1 MQSPAQ
7 FPPPGSRVLSW
18 AGVSTAEQAKSERES
33 LRSQKA
39 DNEAAAARFGWQI
52 VAHLEVPGFSRG
64 YLDLREF
71 ADDAAAQGINAG
83 LQLIEYLEGRK
94 QFDVF
99 MCRDADRFGRTMSL
113 VTRIS
118 EDILYRLNKHIYTTA
133 NGQLIGRGGGGNF
146 WMAMKSME
154 ARGEVDRLVA
164 RRAMGVSGRVKR
176 GLMSSSLPNTH
187 RLIRDERGQGVRLEL
202 VPEWVEIMHCATD
215 LLLSGKASS
224 GNLEGKLFELYGIG
238 RLNKPYDRYN
248 VMKRFFN
255 PLTWGNTYTGY
266 TIRAIQQSLWFAEPG
281 HEEPAGL
288 KEIHYGTTVSVFT
301 GDLRTRVLDYL
312 ADMIESQ
319 TGMGNKPRSWHAGLV
334 ICAECGYSFSVRTN
348 NRNTS
353 YVRRYLACTTSSKPR
368 LELRDGRECNNRAYM
383 QEVHLQEYVNIL
395 LKRMIEDQSLA
406 LVTQPLGDVD
416 TSALLATANAR
427 VDELSAKLKALLV
440 DRAVATGSIRAL
452 YDEQY
457 AELAAELDDA
467 ETQRNQYVIHQRPP
481 DTRQQEAALSLITRL
496 TLETFWQQE
505 PGVIRQTLRELL
517 GGLRFAI
524 EGGRV
529 IGLTRFRR

>member
-1 MQSPAQ
+1 MQAPA

-18 AGVSTAEQAKSERES
+18 AGVSTTEQAKSERES

-83 LQLIEYLEGRK
+83 LELIEYLEGRK
-94 QFDVF
+94 QFDIF

-176 GLMSSSLPNTH
+176 GLMSGDIPATH
-187 RLIRDERGQGVRLEL
+187 KLIRDEKGRGLHLEL
-202 VPEWVEIMHCATD
+202 VPEWVEIMHRAAD
-215 LLLSGKASS
+215 LLLSGNATS
-224 GNLEGKLFELYGIG
+224 GNLEYHLFHRYGIG
-238 RLNKPYDRYN
+238 NKGRPFVRYY

-255 PLTWGNTYTGY
+255 PLTYGNTYTGHIVRS
-266 TIRAIQQSLWFAEPG
+266 TEPSLWFAEPG
-281 HEEPAGL
+281 HAQPADL
-288 KEIHYGTTVSVFT
+288 KEIHYNTTVAVFT

-312 ADMIESQ
+312 ADFIENRA
-319 TGMGNKPRSWHAGLV
+319 GMGNKARSWHAGLV
-334 ICAECGYSFSVRTN
+334 VCAECGYAANVRSATN
-348 NRNTS
+348 RPPHV
-353 YVRRYLACTTSSKPR
+353 YRYLACSTVTR
-368 LELRDGRECNNRAYM
+368 ARDNMPDERECSNRTFLREDA
-383 QEVHLQEYVNIL
+383 LQEYVNIL
-395 LKRMIEDQSLA
+395 LKRMIEAQSLA
-406 LVTQPLGDVD
+406 LVTRSLDDVD
-416 TSALLATANAR
+416 TSALLAAANKR
-427 VDELSAKLKALLV
+427 VDELNAKLLIAVKNMTDANVAVRHIHEEVYKQLTIEYEDAL
-440 DRAVATGSIRAL
+440 
-452 YDEQY
+452 
-457 AELAAELDDA
+457 AEVHK
-467 ETQRNQYVIHQRPP
+467 YVTHQRPP

-496 TLETFWQQE
+496 TLDAFWQQE
-505 PGVIRQTLRELL
+505 PAVIRQTLRELL

-529 IGLTRFRR
+529 VGLTRFRR

>member
-1 MQSPAQ
+1 MQSPA

-94 QFDVF
+94 AFDVF

-176 GLMSSSLPNTH
+176 GLMSGDIPATH
-187 RLIRDERGQGVRLEL
+187 KLIRDDKGRGTHLEL
-202 VPEWVEIMHCATD
+202 VPEWVEIMHRAAD
-215 LLLSGKASS
+215 LLLSGIATS
-224 GNLEGKLFELYGIG
+224 GNLEPQLFKLYGIG
-238 RLNKPYDRYN
+238 EANKPFRRYYI
-248 VMKRFFN
+248 MKRFFN
-255 PLTWGNTYTGY
+255 PLTYGNTYTGH
-266 TIRAIQQSLWFAEPG
+266 IVRATEPSLWFAEPG
-281 HEEPAGL
+281 HAQPADL
-288 KEIHYGTTVSVFT
+288 KEIHYNTTVAVFT
-301 GDLRTRVLDYL
+301 GDLRRRVLDYL
-312 ADMIESQ
+312 SDFIQNRA
-319 TGMGNKPRSWHAGLV
+319 GAGNKARSWHAGLV
-334 ICAECGYSFSVRTN
+334 VCAECGYAANVRSATN
-348 NRNTS
+348 HPPHV
-353 YVRRYLACTTSSKPR
+353 YRYLACSTVTRAKDNMPG
-368 LELRDGRECNNRAYM
+368 ERECSNRTFLR
-383 QEVHLQEYVNIL
+383 EDTLQEYVNIL
-395 LKRMIEDQSLA
+395 LKRMIEAQSLA
-406 LVTQPLGDVD
+406 LVTQALGDVD

-440 DRAVATGSIRAL
+440 DRAVATGIIRAL

-467 ETQRNQYVIHQRPP
+467 ETQRNQYVSHQRPP

-496 TLETFWQQE
+496 TLDAFWQQE

-529 IGLTRFRR
+529 VGLTRFRR